1 MNETE
6 LYERTKHGVE
16 QKLMKRNRTKKK
28 IMVTSLIC
36 GLLVCVN
43 ISAYASS
50 QNYRNWLAKQ
60 LGIKTEKTVEVKK
73 TSTTDNGINMEVLS
87 YYRAENIVVLS
98 LSLSR
103 NDGTVFLEEA
113 NMENVNIFG
122 EKNKAELLCTDNYLS
137 EDKKSILFMMTVRTN
152 DNKIRIEAK
161 NLISRVN
168 GENLYKGEWQLSVD
182 VSKQTGE
189 IEKIADTELIKVDI
203 FEKKYTIK
211 ELYHVANTLIFK
223 CDVKKRKASP
233 EESLSS
239 VHGGL
244 VEIEYKDGSKS
255 SEDYYCSPDNE
266 GNLMVQVWDYDEL
279 EDIAQVYV
287 DGHKLFR

>member
-16 QKLMKRNRTKKK
+16 QKLMKKNRTKNK
-28 IMVTSLIC
+28 IMVTSLMF

-43 ISAYASS
+43 ISTYASS

-60 LGIKTEKTVEVKK
+60 LGIETEKTVEVKK
-73 TSTTDNGINMEVLS
+73 TSTTDNEINMEVLS
-87 YYRAENIVVLS
+87 YYRAEDIVVLS

-103 NDGTVFLEEA
+103 DDGKAFWEEA
-113 NMENVNIFG
+113 NMENVNVYG
-122 EKNKAELLCTDNYLS
+122 KKNKAELLCTDNYLS
-137 EDKKSILFMMTVRTN
+137 EDKKSILSMMTVRTN
-152 DNKIRIEAK
+152 DKRIRIVAK
-161 NLISRVN
+161 NLISMVD
-168 GENLYKGEWQLSVD
+168 GESLYKGEWQLSVD
-182 VSKQTGE
+182 VSKQIGE
-189 IEKIADTELIKVDI
+189 VEKIADTEPIKVDM
-203 FEKKYTIK
+203 FGKKYTIQ

-223 CDVKKRKASP
+223 CDVEERKVSP

-239 VHGGL
+239 VHDGL
-244 VEIEYKDGSKS
+244 VEIEYKDGTSG
-255 SEDYYCSPDNE
+255 SEYYCTPDNE

-287 DGHKLFR
+287 DGYKLLR